1 MGQVLLCAGFHVV
14 GWEAVGREHC
24 CERYVSR
31 VFECVK
37 LVAGSL
43 NRVGRRGLY
52 KVRRQSRKGA
62 LTIVFLV
69 ELRKETLDGIQRW

>member
-1 MGQVLLCAGFHVV
+1 M
-14 GWEAVGREHC
+14 
-24 CERYVSR
+24 SR

-69 ELRKETLDGIQRW
+69 EMRNETLDDIQQW